1 MFQTMKK
8 STMFCLL
15 MLLSGII
22 FAQNDQFTLR
32 VAGMGCPFCAYGLE
46 KKFKDV
52 KGIAQIK
59 IDIQTGKMTFAVP
72 AETSLTLT
80 EADAR
85 VSKAGYTAK
94 GISVKRANG
103 KTESMGDVNKV
114 VAPTAMAGEGK
125 NKQTF
130 KVSGNCGMCEARIEK
145 AARSVAGVE
154 AADWHEDSK
163 MITVTFSKKAKL
175 ADIQQAIAKSGHD
188 NAGAKADDG
197 VYDKLPACCQYR
209 DRAH

>member
-8 STMFCLL
+8 STLLCIL
-15 MLLSGII
+15 MLLSGIV

-32 VAGMGCPFCAYGLE
+32 VEGLGCPFCAYGLE

-59 IDIQTGKMTFAVP
+59 IDIQTGKMTFSVP

-94 GISVKRANG
+94 GIMVKRGNG
-103 KTESMGDVNKV
+103 KTENMGDVNKNI
-114 VAPTAMAGEGK
+114 APTPMAAEGK

-154 AADWHEDSK
+154 AADWNEDSK
-163 MITVTFSKKAKL
+163 MITVTFAKKTKVS
-175 ADIQQAIAKSGHD
+175 DIQQAIAKSGHD
-188 NAGAKADDG
+188 NAGAKAENS